1 MIKKYITL
9 SLLILLSLNYTLA
22 QGNYGIIFPKSESER
37 NRACRNCFS
46 AFQQKP
52 KEVNF
57 TIKNDN
63 GNLYFHTNDK
73 SWFNSLFKSDTDGIA
88 IDVVSKDMYDCTIE
102 TIKTDQIRGELLRP
116 VYASR
121 LKSGLK
127 SIGENSYR
135 VLVGKL
141 PDNLKNKELEY
152 NMLFLGNK
160 TLCRY
165 QIIYDIKAYKWD
177 LLDMGMY
184 LDSISFKNEKVADIE
199 DESFQIKYKT
209 LRFKIPFE
217 KNKTQYSSADI
228 KPVYDSLN
236 LTNFNIKTINI
247 KAYSSIEGG
256 LERNIELQQERA
268 NSIAKAI
275 QSYQKPNI
283 KTTISSS
290 ENWVEFLNDIEGT
303 KHENL
308 KALSKS
314 ELKSKLVGAFSQD
327 MEPYLKNHR
336 KAIITLELERKDIY
350 KAKST
355 TELVGLFNSSIKDG
369 KLDEAAQ
376 IQNSIFEK
384 LKNKEVSP
392 NILKNM
398 EIPAQ
403 LKFIDFLNNN
413 SAIKYQLDQK
423 QLIIVRNELEA
434 LKKLEAKNPKVRY
447 NLVAL
452 KFLIWRH
459 NIEPVNDDTFKS
471 EIYAL
476 KSFGIDQQLI
486 DRMMINY
493 HIIKSEKYMRERD
506 YKNKDKSVNYITNAY
521 KKVSL
526 SDFDYFSLAQYLVYY
541 ANTDKAAELL
551 TKKARSIDVDE
562 DLLFYYLNLTLT
574 DNELTKTDAYR
585 AIMLNAINLNSKRYC
600 KIFNAVENGGVTF
613 QLLAN
618 DYLRRS
624 YCESCT
630 N

>member
-1 MIKKYITL
+1 MIKRSVAL
-9 SLLILLSLNYTLA
+9 SLFLLLSINYALA
-22 QGNYGIIFPKSESER
+22 QGNFGIIFPKSDSER
-37 NRACRNCFS
+37 TQSCRSCLS

-57 TIKNDN
+57 SIKNDN
-63 GNLYFHTNDK
+63 GSLYFHINDET
-73 SWFNSLFKSDTDGIA
+73 WFNRLFANRDDGIA
-88 IDVVSKDMYDCTIE
+88 IDVVSKDIYDCEIE
-102 TIKTDQIRGELLRP
+102 TINTDQIRGELLRP

-127 SIGENSYR
+127 AIGENSYR

-141 PDNLKNKELEY
+141 PEHLKNNELEY
-152 NMLFLGNK
+152 NILFLGNK

-165 QIIYDIKAYKWD
+165 QIIYDIEAYRWD
-177 LLDMGMY
+177 LLDMGIY
-184 LDSISFKNEKVADIE
+184 LDSISFKNEKVAEIE
-199 DESFQIKYKT
+199 DETFQLKYKT

-217 KNKTQYSSADI
+217 KNKTQYSSEDI
-228 KPVYDSLN
+228 KPVYDSLK

-247 KAYSSIEGG
+247 KAYSSIEGS

-275 QSYQKPNI
+275 QSYQQPNI
-283 KTTISSS
+283 KTTITSS

-314 ELKSKLVGAFSQD
+314 ELKSKLVGSFSQE

-336 KAIITLELERKDIY
+336 KAVITLELERKDIY
-350 KAKST
+350 KVKSE
-355 TELVGLFNSSIKDG
+355 TELVDLFNSSIKDNN
-369 KLDEAAQ
+369 LDEAAQ

-384 LKNKEVSP
+384 LKHNEISP
-392 NILKNM
+392 DILTRLK
-398 EIPAQ
+398 IPSQ
-403 LKFIDFLNNN
+403 LKYINFLNNR
-413 SAIKYQLDQK
+413 SAIKYQLDQRE
-423 QLIIVRNELEA
+423 IINVRNELET
-434 LKKLEAKNPKVRY
+434 LKKLETKNPRVRY

-459 NIEPVNDDTFKS
+459 NIEPVNDNSFKS

-506 YKNKDKSVNYITNAY
+506 YKNKDKSVNYIVNAY
-521 KKVSL
+521 RKVSL

-551 TKKARSIDVDE
+551 TEKARSIDVDE

-574 DNELTKTDAYR
+574 NNELTKTGDYR
-585 AIMLNAINLNSKRYC
+585 AIMLNAINLNNNRYC
-600 KIFNAVENGGVTF
+600 NIFNAVEDGGVTF

-618 DYLRRS
+618 NYLRQS